1 MHWLPPKPLFKK
13 VPVFENRRALG
24 FTLLEVMVAV
34 AIVTIA
40 LSAVYKLYSQAFA
53 MNQSARFY
61 TTATLLAETKLAD
74 LTALSPDDLGSDAGN
89 FEDDYA
95 DYSWQVTVT
104 EVEAEAVALSQ
115 QTLRQID
122 IEITH
127 AQQGESL
134 SLRTYRFDNDV

>member
-1 MHWLPPKPLFKK
+1 
-13 VPVFENRRALG
+13 LG

-61 TTATLLAETKLAD
+61 TTATLLAETKLAE
-74 LTALSPDDLGSDAGN
+74 LAALSPDDLGSDTGN

-104 EVEAEAVALSQ
+104 EVEAEAIALSE
-115 QTLRQID
+115 QTLRQIE

-127 AQQGESL
+127 AQEGESL